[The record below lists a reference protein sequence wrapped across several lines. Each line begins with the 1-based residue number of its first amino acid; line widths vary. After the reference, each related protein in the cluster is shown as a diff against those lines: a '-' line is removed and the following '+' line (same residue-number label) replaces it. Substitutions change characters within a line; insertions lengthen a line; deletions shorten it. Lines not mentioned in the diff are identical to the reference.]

1 MDIRLGVVV
10 AVFPLIFFAELPD
23 KTMFASLVMGS
34 RGRPLAV
41 WIGTALAF
49 LVHVT
54 IAVTIGVAI
63 FRLLPHR
70 LVDLI
75 VAIMFGVGAYLAFA
89 ATEAGEEHEA
99 EVAIASTKAHRVMLT
114 AFVVIFLAEW
124 GDLTQVVTANI
135 AARYNAPLSVA
146 LGSLLA
152 LWSVSAIAIVSGQGL
167 MRVMPGT
174 VLRRVTGGVC
184 VVFAI
189 VALVEAIRG

>member
-1 MDIRLGVVV
+1 MDVRLGIAV
-10 AVFPLIFFAELPD
+10 AVYPLIFFAELPD

-34 RGRPLAV
+34 RGRPLVV
-41 WIGTALAF
+41 WIGAALAF
-49 LVHVT
+49 LVHVV

-70 LVDLI
+70 LVDVV
-75 VAIMFGVGAYLAFA
+75 VAIMFGVGAYLAFS

-99 EVAIASTKAHRVMLT
+99 VVAIASTKVHRVALT
-114 AFVVIFLAEW
+114 AFAVIFLAEW
-124 GDLTQVVTANI
+124 GDLTQVVTANL

-146 LGSLLA
+146 LGSVLA
-152 LWSVSAIAIVSGQGL
+152 LWSVAAIAIVSGQGL

-174 VLRRVTGGVC
+174 VLRRVTGVVC
-184 VVFAI
+184 VLLAV